1 MIRSASHII
10 LSLAAALAALLLAS
24 CSADRCDWANPE
36 NVEGTTYLSLHLCVS
51 PDSDGAGTRA
61 DADADP
67 EAPEG
72 RLPGNA
78 YENAID
84 NLTIFFAQYD
94 GDAIPENKTKIE
106 FEETNKLY
114 VDLKNY
120 SHRVY
125 YNDDGS
131 RTVLIPLDATITVS
145 SGKYSIVVVA
155 NHGDLRG
162 DIHNLDE
169 LRTKAGEYAWSRD
182 IDGIK
187 KTGFVMSSFDVV
199 NGGVM
204 SKVIGDPHIGTKE
217 DPYYSECTLM
227 RLASR
232 IDLCC
237 SKESGGGYGEYSV
250 AADGKTPCVVY
261 EAVNESDDEKSG
273 TVYLLGAEQ
282 VNAMSNASYLLRHS
296 YRAADIG
303 DLTDIN
309 QFPLS
314 LICGGLMETD
324 NNNEEL
330 NYIIDPRFYAKSQ
343 NPGNDML
350 DGWFGNSRP
359 DKIKAEYESR
369 FKGNALVEKF
379 IKDDFTAENY
389 NGKKFDRSL
398 TICYVNENTYEKT
411 LNARDYATGLCFKTI
426 FKPATVYKSA
436 PQNEDDEETR
446 KSKIDSDYS
455 YGKDFWHLRPTA
467 ANEKDIY
474 FSNETAAKSYKSK
487 HPGVLT
493 HHPAAISYYHIWI
506 RHAAKSDPSDK
517 SDQSDHVMQYAIVR
531 NHIYRILLSFKGPG
545 FNRPFESEIPNDIEW
560 KIFTRDWNQREWNMV
575 QVPDVIL

>member
-1 MIRSASHII
+1 MSRSASHII
-10 LSLAAALAALLLAS
+10 LSLAAALAALLAAS
-24 CSADRCDWANPE
+24 CSADRCDWTDPE
-36 NVEGTTYLSLHLCVS
+36 SLEGTTYLSLRLYVS

-61 DADADP
+61 EEASEAP
-67 EAPEG
+67 GEAPEG

-84 NLTIFFAQYD
+84 NLTIFFARYD

-145 SGKYSIVVVA
+145 SGEYSIVVVA

-204 SKVIGDPHIGTKE
+204 SKVIGDPHTGTKE

-237 SKESGGGYGEYSV
+237 SKESGGYGEYSV

-261 EAVNESDDEKSG
+261 EAVNESGDESGNESAG
-273 TVYLLGAEQ
+273 TVYLLSAEP
-282 VNAMSNASYLLRHS
+282 VNAMSKASYLLRHS
-296 YRAADIG
+296 YPAQEIG
-303 DLTDIN
+303 NLKFD

-324 NNNEEL
+324 NKKEEL
-330 NYIIDPRFYAKSQ
+330 NYIIDPNFPAKVE
-343 NPGNDML
+343 NPIETTL

-359 DKIKAEYESR
+359 DKIKESYGSR
-369 FKGNALVEKF
+369 FAGNSLVEKF
-379 IKDDFTAENY
+379 ITDDFSPEEY
-389 NGKKFDRSL
+389 NKKKFDRSL
-398 TICYVNENTYEKT
+398 TICYVNENTYKKT
-411 LNARDYATGLCFKTI
+411 LNARDYATGLCFKTVFEPKTI
-426 FKPATVYKSA
+426 YKYA
-436 PQNEDDEETR
+436 PLDEDDEETR
-446 KSKIDSDYS
+446 KSKIDSEYS
-455 YGKDFWHLRPTA
+455 YGVDFWHLRTA
-467 ANEKDIY
+467 DGHDIY
-474 FSNETAAKSYKSK
+474 FSSEDAAKSYKSK

-493 HHPAAISYYHIWI
+493 YHPGGVGYYHIWI
-506 RHAAKSDPSDK
+506 RHSKVDSEDD
-517 SDQSDHVMQYAIVR
+517 DHVMKYGIVR
-531 NHIYRILLSFKGPG
+531 NHIYRVLLTFKGPG
-545 FNRPFESEIPNDIEW
+545 FNLPFDSDIPNDVEW
-560 KIFTRDWNQREWNMV
+560 KIFTRDWNQREWNLIE
-575 QVPDVIL
+575 VPGVKL